1 MSHRTLRFAIGA
13 SLLVGTPGCDDGPI
27 VNPVFDTGPPDAGVD
42 ASSDAGAP
50 EDVGPPI
57 INPGPEDAG
66 PEDAGPDDAGFDAST
81 DDAGTDDAGF
91 DAGPGDA

>member
-1 MSHRTLRFAIGA
+1 MSPRTLRFAIGA

-27 VNPVFDTGPPDAGVD
+27 VNSVFDTGPPDAGVD

-57 INPGPEDAG
+57 INPGPD
-66 PEDAGPDDAGFDAST
+66 DAGPDDAGFDAST
-81 DDAGTDDAGF
+81 DDAGTDDAGTD